1 MLIETVL
8 PLRRFD
14 TDEMLKIVRWIETKN
29 DLAYRSHRK
38 KKQRV
43 AEEMTL

>member
-8 PLRRFD
+8 PLRNFD
-14 TDEMLKIVRWIETKN
+14 ADEMIKKVWGIQKKN

-43 AEEMTL
+43 IEEMTL